1 MNIKLQRGDVI
12 LVYNRGFLS
21 RAIRWVLDFFQKDGA
36 KYSHVAIAVSETEVT
51 EALWDG
57 IRKRTFE
64 ESISNAKRIK
74 IIRYWGLSDFQ
85 IELLELRA
93 LSKIGTNYNYY
104 RLALQLLDNI
114 FATNWFTRHLR
125 LTKDLNICST
135 YVAWVYDKALNIKF
149 NDVHWLSVEPDD
161 IDDEFWKNKKDWEEV
176 FRGERYE

>member
-1 MNIKLQRGDVI
+1 LQRGDVI

-21 RAIRWVLDFFQKDGA
+21 KAIRWVLNFFQKDGA
-36 KYSHVAIAVSETEVT
+36 NYSHVAIAVSEKEVT
-51 EALWDG
+51 EALWNG

-64 ESISNAKRIK
+64 ESIARAKGIK
-74 IIRYWGLSDFQ
+74 IIRRKGLDDFRR
-85 IELLELRA
+85 ELLELRA

-104 RLALQLLDNI
+104 RLLLQLLDNV

-135 YVAWVYDKALNIKF
+135 YVAWVYDKGLGIRF

-161 IDDEFWKNKKDWEEV
+161 IDDEFFKNPKDWEQI
-176 FRGERYE
+176 FRGQRYD

>member
-1 MNIKLQRGDVI
+1 
-12 LVYNRGFLS
+12 
-21 RAIRWVLDFFQKDGA
+21 
-36 KYSHVAIAVSETEVT
+36 
-51 EALWDG
+51 
-57 IRKRTFE
+57 
-64 ESISNAKRIK
+64 
-74 IIRYWGLSDFQ
+74 
-85 IELLELRA
+85 LLELRA

-135 YVAWVYDKALNIKF
+135 YVAWVYDKALGIRF

-161 IDDEFWKNKKDWEEV
+161 IDDEYWKNSEDWEEV